1 MSYSPATIS
10 NAILLQWTPPTQF
23 DGDSLLQY
31 EVTLTP
37 LEVGPAAQL
46 RYILPATQ
54 SQLTAQGLQTGEEY
68 QVEIETRVDSGLLQP
83 FYSRNIT
90 IPITPASSAAVANG
104 AAGAGVVL
112 LVVLVCVAVV
122 GVVVLMV
129 YFKWRKGANKRE
141 GTGKKGRYN
150 HAYYVAGR
158 LMLHMLCVNILIST
172 VWNASNFVT

>member
-1 MSYSPATIS
+1 MGPV
-10 NAILLQWTPPTQF
+10 TQ
-23 DGDSLLQY
+23 
-31 EVTLTP
+31 V
-37 LEVGPAAQL
+37 
-46 RYILPATQ
+46 RYILPAAQ

-129 YFKWRKGANKRE
+129 YLKWRKTTNKRQ
-141 GTGKKGRYN
+141 GTVKKERYN
-150 HAYYVAGR
+150 YAYNVAGR
-158 LMLHMLCVNILIST
+158 IMLHTVCEHSNIDSVECI
-172 VWNASNFVT
+172 